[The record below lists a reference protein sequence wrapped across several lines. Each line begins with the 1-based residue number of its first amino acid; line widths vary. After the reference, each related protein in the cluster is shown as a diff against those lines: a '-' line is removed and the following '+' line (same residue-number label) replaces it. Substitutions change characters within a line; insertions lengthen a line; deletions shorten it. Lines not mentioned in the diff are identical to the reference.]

1 VARAARRYNASF
13 FARILRMNTSNWRT
27 PAVVL
32 ACGGIILTI
41 SLGIRHGF
49 GLYLQ
54 PLTMD
59 LGIGREVFAIALA
72 LQNLV
77 YGLAQPF
84 TGMIADKYGAAR
96 VLIGGTVLYALG
108 LVLMSYATTSWEL
121 NVSAGLLIG
130 AGLACSGFSIVYG
143 VVGRAFSSGKRT
155 AALGIAGAAG
165 SFGQFVMLP
174 YGQMLINAMGW
185 HTALLILAATVLLV
199 VPLSSALVEDK
210 KAQAQ
215 QFHKQS
221 IREALREALGH
232 RGYLLLCLGYTVCG
246 FQLMFISVHFPAYLL
261 DQRMTPET
269 GMIALALIG
278 LFNIFGSYVW
288 GWLGGR
294 YTKKYLLS
302 LLYFTRAALVA
313 VFIALPVS
321 PLSVYLFA
329 SVIGFLWLG
338 TVPLTG
344 GLIAHVFGVKYFA
357 TLTGIAFL
365 FHQIGSSA
373 GIWLAG
379 YLFDATGS
387 YHLMWLLTIATG
399 IVAALINLPIDDRQ
413 IARPALKPA

>member
-1 VARAARRYNASF
+1 
-13 FARILRMNTSNWRT
+13 MNNTNWRT

-54 PLTMD
+54 PMTME

-72 LQNLV
+72 IQNLV
-77 YGLAQPF
+77 YGFAQPF
-84 TGMIADKYGAAR
+84 TGMIADKYGAGR
-96 VLIGGTVLYALG
+96 VLVSGTLLYALG
-108 LVLMSYATTSWEL
+108 LFLMSSATTSLEL
-121 NVSAGLLIG
+121 NLSAGLLIG
-130 AGLACSGFSIVYG
+130 VGLSCSGFSIVYG
-143 VVGRAFSSGKRT
+143 VVGRAFSAGKRT

-165 SFGQFVMLP
+165 SFGQFAMVP
-174 YGQMLINAMGW
+174 YGQLLIGTMGW
-185 HTALLILAATVLLV
+185 HTALLILAATVMLV
-199 VPLSSALVEDK
+199 VPLSGALVEDK
-210 KAQAQ
+210 KEQAR

-232 RGYLLLCLGYTVCG
+232 RGYVLLCLGYTVCG

-278 LFNIFGSYVW
+278 LFNVFGSYVW

-321 PLSVYLFA
+321 PLTVYLFA
-329 SVIGFLWLG
+329 AIIGFLWLG

-365 FHQIGSSA
+365 FHQIGSSL

-379 YLFDATGS
+379 YLFDTTGS
-387 YHLMWLLTIATG
+387 YQVMWLLTIAMG
-399 IVAALINLPIDDRQ
+399 ILAALINLPIDDRQ
-413 IARPALKPA
+413 IVRPALKPA